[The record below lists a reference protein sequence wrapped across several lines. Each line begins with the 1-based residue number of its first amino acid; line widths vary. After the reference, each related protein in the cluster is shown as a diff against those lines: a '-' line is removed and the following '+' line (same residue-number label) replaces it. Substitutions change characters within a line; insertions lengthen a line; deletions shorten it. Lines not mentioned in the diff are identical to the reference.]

1 MRSSKVVVWTREET
15 DILREHYLEY
25 NQRELHEKFFPD
37 KTPIQ
42 IKNKKMGL
50 GLKKPPVWTNEE
62 RATLLDQGSK
72 YTHRELAAKFFPDK
86 TPTQVNHMRKYLG
99 IRRTKC
105 TDIRR
110 N

>member
-1 MRSSKVVVWTREET
+1 MQSSKAAVWTKEET

-42 IKNKKMGL
+42 INNKKMGL

-62 RATLLDQGSK
+62 RAILLDQGSK
-72 YTHRELAAKFFPDK
+72 YTHRELADRFFPDK
-86 TPTQVNHMRKYLG
+86 TPMQVNYMRKYLG
-99 IRRTKC
+99 IRRT
-105 TDIRR
+105 
-110 N
+110 